1 MTEFLALLG
10 ASLLVAVILAV
21 SITGPAAALY
31 RRGVNGVLALGAGMT
46 ASALAAWLCF
56 FAFVAHPAFG
66 TAVQLLMLA
75 GFAWLLWSHR
85 AVYAGSEARADIMA
99 PVLGALSVGIL
110 LLLITF
116 GSGQHADY
124 LIMAATAYSHPL
136 PDDNQLPFVFAEMI
150 RSGELRSPMRGD
162 WLSSDRPPLQT
173 GMVLLY
179 GPPGISGG
187 SVLFY
192 QTVSTLAQTW
202 ALIGCYVLA
211 RSLGA
216 GRVAGWMAFA
226 LAAASP
232 LFLVH
237 AVFVWPKL
245 LPAGLVCVTAAL
257 FFTRTLAD
265 VRLRASAGALAGLAA
280 ALSFGA
286 HGATAFVLIGFAL
299 TALAL
304 HRIPSFAFSAAGLA
318 TFAASY
324 LPWTLYQHFVDPPG
338 NRLLKWHVGGSIP
351 VDDRGVLE
359 TLVDSLRDVSAANWL
374 YGRLLNLEQIVSDP
388 WARFTAPVR
397 LLLADD
403 RAAMAEHL
411 RAVDFFHWSAGL
423 GLVAPILLLLPV
435 ALLLPGT
442 RPLAAAIAASL
453 LVWAALIF
461 DPGGAVTHQGSFFP
475 QLAVF
480 ALVGYAASQVGWRF
494 AAILAGLQLVALAL
508 VYFVFS

>member
-1 MTEFLALLG
+1 MTEWLVLLG
-10 ASLLVAVILAV
+10 TSVLVAVILAV
-21 SITGPAAALY
+21 SIAAPAAALY

-56 FAFVAHPAFG
+56 FAFVAHPVFG
-66 TAVQLLMLA
+66 TAIQVLMLA
-75 GFAWLLWSHR
+75 GFAWLAWSER
-85 AVYAGSEARADIMA
+85 AVYAGGDARGEILA
-99 PVLGALSVGIL
+99 PVSGALAVGIL
-110 LLLITF
+110 VLLITF
-116 GSGQHADY
+116 GNGQSTEY
-124 LIMAATAYSHPL
+124 LIAAATAYSHPL

-150 RSGELRSPMRGD
+150 RSGEFRSPMRGD

-179 GPPGISGG
+179 GPPGLSGG
-187 SVLFY
+187 SVLVY

-202 ALIGCYVLA
+202 ALMGCYVLT

-216 GRVAGWMAFA
+216 SRIAGWMTVA
-226 LAAASP
+226 LVAASP

-237 AVFVWPKL
+237 SVFVWPKL

-280 ALSFGA
+280 ALAFGA
-286 HGATAFVLIGFAL
+286 HGATAFVLVGFAAS
-299 TALAL
+299 ALVL
-304 HRIPSFAFSAAGLA
+304 HRFPSFAFSATGLA

-324 LPWTLYQHFVDPPG
+324 LPWTLYQQFVDPPG

-351 VDDRGVLE
+351 VDDRGVVE
-359 TLVDSLRDVSAANWL
+359 TLIDSLRTVSAADWL
-374 YGRLLNLEQIVSDP
+374 YGRLINLEQIVSDP
-388 WARFTAPVR
+388 WARFTAPLR

-403 RAAMAEHL
+403 RSAMAEHL

-423 GLVAPILLLLPV
+423 GMAAPFLALLPV

-442 RPLAAAIAASL
+442 RALATAIAASL
-453 LVWAALIF
+453 LVWAVLIF
-461 DPGGAVTHQGSFFP
+461 DHGGAVTHQGSFFP

-480 ALVGYAASQVGWRF
+480 ALIGYAASQISWRIV
-494 AAILAGLQLVALAL
+494 AILAGLQLAALAL
-508 VYFVFS
+508 VYFVFN